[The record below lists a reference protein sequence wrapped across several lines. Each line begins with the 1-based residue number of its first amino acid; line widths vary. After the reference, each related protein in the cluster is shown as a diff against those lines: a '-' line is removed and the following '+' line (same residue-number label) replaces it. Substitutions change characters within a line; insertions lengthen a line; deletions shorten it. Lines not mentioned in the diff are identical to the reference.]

1 MARAKRAKKLTPS
14 MLRRMV
20 LEEKTKIRRIRENDA
35 MAAGLDDVEKVD
47 ADEVEPDAL
56 ADTLEKDIDHLQV
69 LKIKERKVRA
79 TLRKISEA
87 RRKVSKRIKR
97 KL

>member
-35 MAAGLDDVEKVD
+35 MAAGLDDVEQVS
-47 ADEVEPDAL
+47 ADEVRSWGRGRH
-56 ADTLEKDIDHLQV
+56 IR
-69 LKIKERKVRA
+69 ERY
-79 TLRKISEA
+79 
-87 RRKVSKRIKR
+87 
-97 KL
+97 